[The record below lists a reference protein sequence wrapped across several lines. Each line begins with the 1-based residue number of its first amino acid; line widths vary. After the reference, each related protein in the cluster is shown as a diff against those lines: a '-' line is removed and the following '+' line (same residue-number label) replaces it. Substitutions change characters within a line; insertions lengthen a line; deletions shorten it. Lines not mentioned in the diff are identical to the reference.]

1 VVARAAVQPG
11 DAHDLA
17 AGADAMTTETKDT
30 MLGIMERWG
39 FPTLVA
45 LGLAFFIRQDLLL
58 PLLEEHRLTL
68 KEVRETQREI
78 ADAIGDQT
86 RLLLSIQSGKP
97 VHGLRTVDAS
107 EPEPGTN

>member
-1 VVARAAVQPG
+1 
-11 DAHDLA
+11 
-17 AGADAMTTETKDT
+17 MTAETKDT
-30 MLGIMERWG
+30 LVSIMERWG

-45 LGLAFFIRQDLLL
+45 LGLAFFIRQDLLM

-78 ADAIGDQT
+78 ADAVSDQT

-97 VHGLRTVDAS
+97 VVGLRTVD
-107 EPEPGTN
+107 TNELDDGQN

>member
-1 VVARAAVQPG
+1 
-11 DAHDLA
+11 
-17 AGADAMTTETKDT
+17 MTAETKDT
-30 MLGIMERWG
+30 LMGIMERWG

-45 LGLAFFIRQDLLL
+45 VGLAFFIRQDLLM

-97 VHGLRTVDAS
+97 VHGLRTVDVQ
-107 EPEPGTN
+107 EPGDGQN

>member
-1 VVARAAVQPG
+1 
-11 DAHDLA
+11 
-17 AGADAMTTETKDT
+17 MTSETKET

-78 ADAIGDQT
+78 ADAINEQT
-86 RLLLSIQSGKP
+86 RLLIAIQSGKP
-97 VHGLRTVDAS
+97 MPMRATVNAAD
-107 EPEPGTN
+107 PEPGT

>member
-1 VVARAAVQPG
+1 
-11 DAHDLA
+11 
-17 AGADAMTTETKDT
+17 MTAEAKET
-30 MLGIMERWG
+30 LFSIMERWG

-45 LGLAFFIRQDLLL
+45 LALAFFIRQDLLL

-97 VHGLRTVDAS
+97 VMGLRTVDAN
-107 EPEPGTN
+107 EPEPGNN

>member
-1 VVARAAVQPG
+1 VTDEAK
-11 DAHDLA
+11 H
-17 AGADAMTTETKDT
+17 T

-78 ADAIGDQT
+78 ADAVNDQT
-86 RLLLSIQSGKP
+86 RLLIAIQSGKP
-97 VHGLRTVDAS
+97 VHGLRTVDVQ
-107 EPEPGTN
+107 EPGDGQN

>member
-1 VVARAAVQPG
+1 
-11 DAHDLA
+11 
-17 AGADAMTTETKDT
+17 MTAETKDT
-30 MLGIMERWG
+30 LFGIMEKWG

-45 LGLAFFIRQDLLL
+45 LALAFFIRQDLLL

-78 ADAIGDQT
+78 ADAVSDQT

-97 VHGLRTVDAS
+97 VVGLRTVDVN
-107 EPEPGTN
+107 ELDDGQN

>member
-1 VVARAAVQPG
+1 
-11 DAHDLA
+11 
-17 AGADAMTTETKDT
+17 MTAEAKDT
-30 MLGIMERWG
+30 VFGILERWG

-45 LGLAFFIRQDLLL
+45 LALAFFIRQDLLL

-97 VHGLRTVDAS
+97 VMGLRTVDVT
-107 EPEPGTN
+107 EPDPGKN

>member
-1 VVARAAVQPG
+1 
-11 DAHDLA
+11 
-17 AGADAMTTETKDT
+17 MTEEAKHT

-78 ADAIGDQT
+78 ADAVNDQT
-86 RLLLSIQSGKP
+86 RLLIAIQSGKP
-97 VHGLRTVDAS
+97 VHGLRTVDVQ
-107 EPEPGTN
+107 EPGDGQN

>member
-1 VVARAAVQPG
+1 
-11 DAHDLA
+11 
-17 AGADAMTTETKDT
+17 MTDTTKDT
-30 MLGIMERWG
+30 LFGIMERWG

-78 ADAIGDQT
+78 AEAIGDQT

-97 VHGLRTVDAS
+97 VHGLRTVDATA
-107 EPEPGTN
+107 PELGNN

>member
-1 VVARAAVQPG
+1 
-11 DAHDLA
+11 
-17 AGADAMTTETKDT
+17 MTAETKDT
-30 MLGIMERWG
+30 LFGIMEKWG

-45 LGLAFFIRQDLLL
+45 LALAFFIRQDLLL

-78 ADAIGDQT
+78 ADAVSDQT

-97 VHGLRTVDAS
+97 VVGLRTVDVK
-107 EPEPGTN
+107 ELENGQN

>member
-1 VVARAAVQPG
+1 
-11 DAHDLA
+11 
-17 AGADAMTTETKDT
+17 MTAEAKET

-45 LGLAFFIRQDLLL
+45 LALAFFIRQDLLL

-78 ADAIGDQT
+78 ADAINEQT
-86 RLLLSIQSGKP
+86 RLLIAIQSGKP
-97 VHGLRTVDAS
+97 MPMRAAVNAS
-107 EPEPGTN
+107 EPQPGT

>member
-1 VVARAAVQPG
+1 
-11 DAHDLA
+11 
-17 AGADAMTTETKDT
+17 MTAETKDT
-30 MLGIMERWG
+30 LMGILERWG
-39 FPTLVA
+39 FPTLAA
-45 LGLAFFIRQDLLL
+45 LALAFFLRQDLLL

-97 VHGLRTVDAS
+97 VMGLRTVDVN
-107 EPEPGTN
+107 EPDDGQN

>member
-1 VVARAAVQPG
+1 
-11 DAHDLA
+11 
-17 AGADAMTTETKDT
+17 MTAEAKET
-30 MLGIMERWG
+30 LFSIMERWG

-45 LGLAFFIRQDLLL
+45 LALAFFIRQDLLL

-78 ADAIGDQT
+78 ADAIGDQP

-97 VHGLRTVDAS
+97 VHGLRTVDATA
-107 EPEPGTN
+107 PEPGNN